1 MREFF
6 QNVPV
11 LGDLFLEHEFYNY
24 DEPILFT
31 CVDKRGTRY
40 LCSCC
45 YLSSQW
51 VLGEMTPRL
60 LIAMIE
66 NNITLRETFQK
77 STACYF
83 LQRTKNGYSN
93 TGDIPSD
100 AFPVAGEYLD
110 LESEI
115 TDTFYNELEIENKF
129 VGMKVHS
136 NYPSPEIFEFS
147 NDSNISISEV
157 KEFDV
162 EGDPLCISNVPVTH
176 QYLLNFHSS
185 WLSNSTSETIP
196 SVDFTDIP
204 VYNSKSNANP
214 VAA

>member
-11 LGDLFLEHEFYNY
+11 LGDLYLEHEFYNY
-24 DEPILFT
+24 DEPILVT
-31 CVDKRGTRY
+31 CIDKRGTRY

-51 VLGEMTPRL
+51 VLGEMAPGL

-100 AFPVAGEYLD
+100 AFPMAGEYLD

-129 VGMKVHS
+129 VGMEIHS
-136 NYPSPEIFEFS
+136 NHPSEKTCEFS
-147 NDSNISISEV
+147 NDSNMSIVETN
-157 KEFDV
+157 EFDV
-162 EGDPLCISNVPVTH
+162 EGDLLYISNDPVAH
-176 QYLLNFHSS
+176 EYLLNFYSS
-185 WLSNSTSETIP
+185 RPSNFIS
-196 SVDFTDIP
+196 DIP
-204 VYNSKSNANP
+204 LYESKSTTNP